1 MSICNFSPHY
11 CSSHYQVLSCKNVF
25 SGYQKVPR
33 SPTPSAGKTPKSDSE
48 MRRKPL
54 GTARDDGELPVR
66 LLADIDSLFIA
77 CQGLTL
83 HYKLSMSGSPPR
95 SLSSITFVEPSSGYN
110 PTQMTLGKLKLERP
124 LSNVLSK
131 TQYHLHRS
139 YSNQFPS
146 SSLYTPLLDGSAS
159 PPVMLSEEIPVLRL
173 DDAVDGND
181 LININIDRGLE
192 GTGKIGIVLVHGFGG
207 GVFSWRHVM
216 GVLARQVGCTV
227 AAFDRPGW
235 GLSSRPRRKD
245 WEEKQLPNPYKLET
259 QVNFNSVQ
267 MLYVSCILVVG
278 GMKNKVKSLVMF
290 LHGWSS

>member
-1 MSICNFSPHY
+1 M
-11 CSSHYQVLSCKNVF
+11 LSCKNVF

-33 SPTPSAGKTPKSDSE
+33 SPTPSASKTPKSDSE

-83 HYKLSMSGSPPR
+83 HYKLSMSGSPSR
-95 SLSSITFVEPSSGYN
+95 SLSSTTFIEPNCGCSS
-110 PTQMTLGKLKLERP
+110 TQMTLGKLKLERP
-124 LSNVLSK
+124 PSSVLSK
-131 TQYHLHRS
+131 TRYHLHRS

-146 SSLYTPLLDGSAS
+146 SSLYTPLLDASATPS
-159 PPVMLSEEIPVLRL
+159 VLLSEEIPVLRL
-173 DDAVDGND
+173 DDTVDEDELSNVNSGA
-181 LININIDRGLE
+181 LDRGLE
-192 GTGKIGIVLVHGFGG
+192 GSEKFGIVLVHGFGG

-227 AAFDRPGW
+227 VAFDRPGW
-235 GLSSRPRRKD
+235 GLSSRPCRKD

-259 QVNFNSVQ
+259 QVNFYLSQV
-267 MLYVSCILVVG
+267 LFGYFILVVKI
-278 GMKNKVKSLVMF
+278 MEDKVKSQAVF
-290 LHGWSS
+290 LLGEFS